1 MLKSALKLIYKS
13 NLCIYPLWDYH
24 PRAHSNMVYKLGNLL
39 EDCAKIRW
47 RRKADATPKEKLVI
61 LKNVWR
67 AVNGWILERLET
79 GKVRLSE

>member
-1 MLKSALKLIYKS
+1 
-13 NLCIYPLWDYH
+13 
-24 PRAHSNMVYKLGNLL
+24 MVYKLGNLL

-79 GKVRLSE
+79 GKVRLERK

>member
-1 MLKSALKLIYKS
+1 
-13 NLCIYPLWDYH
+13 
-24 PRAHSNMVYKLGNLL
+24 MVYKLGNLL

-79 GKVRLSE
+79 GKVRLNSGGGTMGVGWRVAGVRVCGVCGWG